1 MEDFEYAG
9 EPKPVERKALTQ
21 RNQESEEEQTAK
33 VEEFVVE
40 RSFLKLIL
48 TQVKLIPRNWMFCD
62 LERISK
68 VI

>member
-9 EPKPVERKALTQ
+9 EPKPGEKKVLTQ
-21 RNQESEEEQTAK
+21 RNQESEEERTAE
-33 VEEFVVE
+33 VEEFVAE
-40 RSFLKLIL
+40 RLCLKLIL
-48 TQVKLIPRNWMFCD
+48 AHVKLIPRNWMFWD